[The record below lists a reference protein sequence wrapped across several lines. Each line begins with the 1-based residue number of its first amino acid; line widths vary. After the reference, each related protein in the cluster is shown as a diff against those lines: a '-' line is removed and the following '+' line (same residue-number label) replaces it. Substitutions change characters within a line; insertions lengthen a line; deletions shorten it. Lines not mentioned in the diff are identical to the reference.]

1 MQEVAPILS
10 IVIPCYN
17 HGLFILE
24 ALDSIENAKGKFPL
38 EIIIV
43 NDGST
48 DESTLKVLNEIK
60 HVDCF
65 VLHQQNG
72 GLGNARNNGIKMA
85 KGKYILPLDSD
96 NNVLRPY
103 LNEAISIL
111 ESDSNIS
118 VVYGNA
124 VYFGEQ
130 SGTWK
135 QPKSSL
141 QRIMLGNSID
151 ACAVFRKSVWIQVNG
166 YAEDMPV
173 MGYEDWEFWLKLY
186 FHRYTFYYLEKDC
199 FMYRVLS
206 KSMIRTA
213 ILKEALVK
221 QYLINKYNDMFDWD
235 CIEKFALMHVS
246 KNPLKAVN
254 YFSYK
259 AILKMFYWKLKNV
272 MVRFL
277 KLK

>member
-1 MQEVAPILS
+1 MNSVLIS
-10 IVIPCYN
+10 VVIPCYN
-17 HGLFILE
+17 HGLYLE
-24 ALDSIENAKGKFPL
+24 EAVESVENAKDKYPV

-48 DESTLKVLNEIK
+48 DEYTISVFKKLEERE
-60 HVDCF
+60 CF
-65 VLHQQNG
+65 VLHQKNG
-72 GLGNARNNGIKMA
+72 GLGNARNNGIKLA

-96 NNVLRPY
+96 NKVLWPY
-103 LNEAISIL
+103 LNDAVSIL
-111 ESDSNIS
+111 ESDSNVS

-130 SGTWK
+130 RGIWK
-135 QPKSSL
+135 QPRSSL

-151 ACAVFRKSVWIQVNG
+151 ACAVFRRSVWIQVNG

-186 FHRYTFYYLEKDC
+186 FNRYTFYYLEKDC

-206 KSMIRTA
+206 NSMIRTA

-221 QYLINKYNDMFDWD
+221 QYLISKYNDMFDWD
-235 CIEKFALMHVS
+235 CIETFAFMHVS

-272 MVRFL
+272 ML
-277 KLK
+277 KIIKLK